1 MQGERAESMREV
13 AHWCW
18 MLRPGSSWKIGA
30 LRRPV
35 RSAQTGTFSWFLK
48 LQLHLFVCFHY
59 SGSISCFLPHILPTV
74 CRLRLDCNNIYLG
87 FVEQQYRLMLPLW
100 VFLMHAAWCK
110 IEVLGSQGV
119 WCSGRIEH
127 FLLSGIV
134 QPVSPPFSA
143 LGCSSCTV
151 LHFCVGV
158 WRDTNTEPNAATLS
172 PQGHY
177 CQCGCSSSEYCCSAS
192 SLLRSLHDT
201 VTEPE
206 NSFKMKLL
214 LDVGILFHLVLC
226 SLWVIHPLPPNHK
239 GWGMRRLY
247 SHKSTP
253 FLWMN
258 ITGIVW
264 TEQPAWKWKWNFCV
278 V

>member
-1 MQGERAESMREV
+1 
-13 AHWCW
+13 
-18 MLRPGSSWKIGA
+18 
-30 LRRPV
+30 
-35 RSAQTGTFSWFLK
+35 
-48 LQLHLFVCFHY
+48 
-59 SGSISCFLPHILPTV
+59 
-74 CRLRLDCNNIYLG
+74 
-87 FVEQQYRLMLPLW
+87 MLPLW
-100 VFLMHAAWCK
+100 VFLMCK

-119 WCSGRIEH
+119 WCSGSIEH

-134 QPVSPPFSA
+134 LKLNQPVSPPFSG
-143 LGCSSCTV
+143 LGCSSCLV

-158 WRDTNTEPNAATLS
+158 WRDTNTEPNTATLS

-177 CQCGCSSSEYCCSAS
+177 CHCGCSSSEYCCSAS

-258 ITGIVW
+258 ITGILW
-264 TEQPAWKWKWNFCV
+264 TEQPAWKWNSFEVRNLHLKQFFWCCLPASLKTVEIQADSSLYFYIWSIFHKPYKLVTRCYCRAHDCNVF
-278 V
+278 